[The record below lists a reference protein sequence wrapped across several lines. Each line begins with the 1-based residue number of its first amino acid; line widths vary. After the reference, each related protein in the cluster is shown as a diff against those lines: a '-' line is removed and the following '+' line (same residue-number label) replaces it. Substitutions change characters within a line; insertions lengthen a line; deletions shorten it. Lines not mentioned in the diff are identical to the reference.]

1 MVDATCIVG
10 NVCNP
15 NATTDQDAA
24 LVARLVQYNH
34 GVHEI
39 NAGIVLHK
47 ILYVYTKMK
56 YCMI

>member
-24 LVARLVQYNH
+24 LVARLGQHPH

-39 NAGIVLHK
+39 NAGIVFHK
-47 ILYVYTKMK
+47 ILYVYTKMQ
-56 YCMI
+56 YGII